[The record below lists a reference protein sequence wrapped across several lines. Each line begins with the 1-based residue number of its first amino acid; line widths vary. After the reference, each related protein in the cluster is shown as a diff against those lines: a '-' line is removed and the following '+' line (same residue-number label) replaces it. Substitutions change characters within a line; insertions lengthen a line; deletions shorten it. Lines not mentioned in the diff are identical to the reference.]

1 MSPATNEEFTGMVN
15 GLARLARPQSG
26 WDPYEV
32 WRTRVKGFLHCDA
45 AAQTRPVTR
54 AAGLERSAYAEALF
68 LEKLRAQVTL
78 NSIGDAVIRIDVAG
92 NVTYLNPAAE
102 SMMGWSRQEASGR
115 PLQDVAISGPA
126 RNGANAGSGS
136 RLRRSLSFLTTA

>member
-1 MSPATNEEFTGMVN
+1 MKRKGAEGLAGFYWMSPATNEEFTGMVN

-45 AAQTRPVTR
+45 GAQTRRVTR

-68 LEKLRAQVTL
+68 LEKQGAQWAGRGRRYL
-78 NSIGDAVIRIDVAG
+78 GGRFRMWRSAVRQGTAPTPGAG
-92 NVTYLNPAAE
+92 A
-102 SMMGWSRQEASGR
+102 
-115 PLQDVAISGPA
+115 D
-126 RNGANAGSGS
+126 
-136 RLRRSLSFLTTA
+136 